1 MTSRLSKTGNRFKSK
16 LLKENG
22 SSFYGQILDIPDTS
36 RVSNFLSARRYLR
49 VNPNSTIIP
58 GDVIKG
64 GSIKYIVATHAEGFH
79 LGPIYKHFKLFEVDK
94 EFEWK
99 KKTFVENAVTGIKEM
114 VLSDQFEKVY
124 ISLQPS
130 SDISDSIRIPQETF
144 IALSNIRI
152 ERDEIIDNYIV
163 TKLNEVLGIYLL
175 ELKEI

>member
-1 MTSRLSKTGNRFKSK
+1 MSSRLSKTGNRFKTK
-16 LLKENG
+16 LRKEDG

-58 GDVIKG
+58 GDIISG

-79 LGPIYKHFKLFEVDK
+79 LGPIYRHFKLFEVDK
-94 EFEWK
+94 ILEWK
-99 KKTFVENAVTGIKEM
+99 KKSFVENPVTGIKEM
-114 VLSDQFEKVY
+114 TLSDEFDKVY
-124 ISLQPS
+124 LSLQPS

-144 IALSNIRI
+144 IALSNIRV
-152 ERDEIIDNYIV
+152 ERDEIIEGYTV